1 MEITADSPCP
11 CRALDADQASY
22 AQCCQPFHEHR
33 ASGQVL
39 PPTAEQLMRSRY
51 SAFVLGLADY
61 LLQSWHETTRP
72 AELLLDEDLHWE
84 GLDIVKT
91 RSGGAQS
98 SRGVVEFTA
107 HYSQDGQRGS
117 QHEVSTFVR
126 ENGAWFY
133 LDALY

>member
-1 MEITADSPCP
+1 
-11 CRALDADQASY
+11 
-22 AQCCQPFHEHR
+22 
-33 ASGQVL
+33 
-39 PPTAEQLMRSRY
+39 MRSRY

-91 RSGGAQS
+91 RSGGAQA